1 MVFYNVKG
9 HYISTLAEKK
19 NVIYNGKKI
28 KLRKGFLLN
37 SAYELQN
44 LVEETNSLRKISY
57 NKDSYIISKTIFP
70 DELFDNI
77 FMVLASDLEINLNP
91 SKVYLEKVKDSFV
104 KYENITSFE
113 KLCWLS

>member
-1 MVFYNVKG
+1 MVDRETLPIVDSDTIFSKELIFYNVKG

-28 KLRKGFLLN
+28 KLKKGFLLN

-70 DELFDNI
+70 VIE
-77 FMVLASDLEINLNP
+77 
-91 SKVYLEKVKDSFV
+91 
-104 KYENITSFE
+104 
-113 KLCWLS
+113 